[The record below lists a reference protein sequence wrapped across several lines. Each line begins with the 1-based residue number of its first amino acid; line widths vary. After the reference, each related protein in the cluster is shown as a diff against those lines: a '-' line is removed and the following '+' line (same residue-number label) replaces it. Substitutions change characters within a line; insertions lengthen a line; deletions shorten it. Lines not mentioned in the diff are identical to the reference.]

1 MIDLVEFIKEC
12 ATPYDDSEHSCFDAA
27 LAAFPSSHKIAMLRD
42 WWRRQSPERRAKLAR
57 GEDQLDLDA
66 FAKTLR
72 MKPASAPTGCELGV
86 VKQLDCAPPIFVV
99 GGNGSWFA
107 RGKRRAVRVPPH
119 LVTKAWSV
127 A

>member
-1 MIDLVEFIKEC
+1 VIDLVEYIKEC

-27 LAAFPSSHKIAMLRD
+27 LAAFPSSHKVAILRD
-42 WWRRQSPERRAKLAR
+42 WWRRLSAERRAQLAR

-72 MKPASAPTGCELGV
+72 LKPATNPTGREIGY
-86 VKQLDCAPPIFVV
+86 VKQLDCAPPIIVV

-107 RGKRRAVRVPPH
+107 RGKRRAVRVPAH
-119 LVTKAWSV
+119 LITKAWSLV
-127 A
+127 